1 MNCSIVFVGFLF
13 SVSLSV
19 SSCVGKKE
27 VKDMHEWKNYS
38 ENFIR
43 NHLNKKAI
51 YPDITKKNAVVFF
64 YNNDKDK
71 HWAKVLINVDIDCS
85 SCLLKF
91 SFWNNFSLV
100 LQKKY
105 GFRIPIIAY
114 VNAEGYNIEKRVT
127 QYWSGSWVYDEEEEF
142 IQKNELY
149 DDRFQAI
156 LIDRDDNIRLI
167 GNPMFNEKL
176 AELYE
181 KTILE
186 LFENKAEKME

>member
-51 YPDITKKNAVVFF
+51 YPDITKKNALVFF

-91 SFWNNFSLV
+91 SFWNNFALV
-100 LQKKY
+100 
-105 GFRIPIIAY
+105 
-114 VNAEGYNIEKRVT
+114 
-127 QYWSGSWVYDEEEEF
+127 
-142 IQKNELY
+142 
-149 DDRFQAI
+149 
-156 LIDRDDNIRLI
+156 
-167 GNPMFNEKL
+167 
-176 AELYE
+176 
-181 KTILE
+181 
-186 LFENKAEKME
+186 

>member
-51 YPDITKKNAVVFF
+51 YPDITKKNALVFF

-105 GFRIPIIAY
+105 GFRIPIIAL
-114 VNAEGYNIEKRVT
+114 
-127 QYWSGSWVYDEEEEF
+127 S
-142 IQKNELY
+142 
-149 DDRFQAI
+149 
-156 LIDRDDNIRLI
+156 LIHI
-167 GNPMFNEKL
+167 
-176 AELYE
+176 
-181 KTILE
+181 
-186 LFENKAEKME
+186 